1 MAINIP
7 IISSLDPKGFERT
20 KREFKQLEGVSAK
33 SAYAIKKAAIPAAAA
48 LGAIAAGAVSAAKAA
63 LADADAQQRLA
74 GQLQRSVKA
83 TDAQIAAN
91 EEWIAT
97 QGKLLG
103 YTDDELRPSIASLSR
118 VTGSLTKAQQAA
130 TLAMDI
136 SAAKGVELGT
146 VTKALEKA
154 YGGNYKAIGLIAPEL
169 RTMIKEGASL
179 KEIMT
184 QLGNTFGG
192 AAAEQANTA
201 QGKFKRLAISLDE
214 TKESIGEGLL
224 PIVEAA
230 LPMLQKFA
238 DWAAANPETFKIV
251 AAAIAAVAV
260 AIMAVNTAMALNPF
274 SAIAAGVALLVVGLT
289 VAYKKFEG
297 FRKVVNTVANFV
309 LGYFETIINGWI
321 MVINGIIK
329 GYNKIPGLGDI
340 GLLESVTLPRIR
352 SGGPG
357 FDTEGMSGSRIVAM
371 AAGGI
376 VTAPQMAL
384 IGEAG
389 PEAVIPLDR
398 MSEFAPRGG
407 VNIHITTGVGDPVA
421 IGREVSKVLSQYDRR
436 NGGR

>member
-20 KREFKQLEGVSAK
+20 KREFQQLEGVSAK

-48 LGAIAAGAVSAAKAA
+48 LGAVAASAVSAAKAA
-63 LADADAQQRLA
+63 LADAEAQQRLA
-74 GQLQRSVKA
+74 GQLQRTLKL

-97 QGKLLG
+97 QGQLLG
-103 YTDDELRPSIASLSR
+103 YTDDELRPAIAALAR

-136 SAAKGVELGT
+136 SAAKGVELST

-154 YGGNYKAIGLIAPEL
+154 YGGNLTALGRIAPEL
-169 RTMIKEGASL
+169 RQMIKDGASTEEVM
-179 KEIMT
+179 KR
-184 QLGNTFGG
+184 LGNTFGG

-224 PIVEAA
+224 PIIEAA
-230 LPMLQKFA
+230 LPILQKFG
-238 DWAAANPETFKIV
+238 DWAANNPETFRIV

-260 AIMAVNTAMALNPF
+260 SIMAVNAAMALNPF
-274 SAIAAGVALLVVGLT
+274 TAIAAGIALLVVGLT

-309 LGYFETIINGWI
+309 LAYFEMIINGWI
-321 MVINGIIK
+321 MVINGIIR
-329 GYNKIPGLGDI
+329 GYNLIPTLPDI
-340 GLLESVTLPRIR
+340 QTLSSVTLPRIR

-357 FDTEGMSGSRIVAM
+357 FDTEGMSASRVVAM
-371 AAGGI
+371 ATGGI

-407 VNIHITTGVGDPVA
+407 INIHVNTGVGDPVA
-421 IGREVSKVLSQYDRR
+421 IGREVSNVLRQYDRR